1 MRIKVDQALALAGDL
16 GDENVRARFRHFL
29 KVGMRDLEEAREFLD
44 NCLGLPDDQHRMA
57 LWDLI
62 CHIGTFLGFEVDF
75 EGQWISP
82 KGVVIFLAFEP
93 PAGQIVSAAPV
104 ESIKS
109 IEPASSVESVGVEP
123 LVSKIGAIDAEEA
136 QEIFVGLYVVC
147 VPDLEST
154 EDAVI
159 ECDET
164 GQIRAVSAESLLSLA
179 EMVID
184 YDLSHEDALL
194 IILSS
199 GALVDP
205 LIDLMGRIIAKC
217 EAEIPSL
224 EEITSALEPF
234 VSKNK
239 MSTDATLQDIIEQG
253 QYYAFGNDAAK
264 NRMLRR

>member
-1 MRIKVDQALALAGDL
+1 MDQALALAGDL
-16 GDENVRARFRHFL
+16 RDEDARARFRRFL
-29 KVGMRDLEEAREFLD
+29 EVGMGDLEEAREFLD
-44 NCLGLPDDQHRMA
+44 NCLGLPDDQHRRA

-62 CHIGTFLGFEVDF
+62 CHVGTFLGFEVDF
-75 EGQWISP
+75 EGRWISP

-93 PAGQIVSAAPV
+93 PAGPIASAAPV
-104 ESIKS
+104 GS
-109 IEPASSVESVGVEP
+109 IESSGSVESVGVEP

-164 GQIRAVSAESLLSLA
+164 GQIRAVSADSLLSLA

-184 YDLSHEDALL
+184 YGLGHEDALL
-194 IILSS
+194 ILLSS

-205 LIDLMGRIIAKC
+205 FIDLMGRIIAKC

-224 EEITSALEPF
+224 EEIASVLEPLA
-234 VSKNK
+234 SGNK
-239 MSTDATLQDIIEQG
+239 MSTDTILQDIIEQG

>member
-1 MRIKVDQALALAGDL
+1 MDQALALAGDL
-16 GDENVRARFRHFL
+16 GDEDARARFRRFL
-29 KVGMRDLEEAREFLD
+29 EVELKDLEEAREFLG
-44 NCLGLPDDQHRMA
+44 NCLGLPDSQNRLA

-75 EGQWISP
+75 EGKWISP
-82 KGVVIFLAFEP
+82 KGVLVHLAFEP
-93 PAGQIVSAAPV
+93 PAGSVMSAAPV
-104 ESIKS
+104 VST
-109 IEPASSVESVGVEP
+109 EPAGLAGSVGSVGVEA
-123 LVSKIGAIDAEEA
+123 LVAKIGAIDSEEA
-136 QEIFVGLYVVC
+136 QEIVVGLYVVC
-147 VPDLEST
+147 ASDLEST

-159 ECDET
+159 KGDET

-184 YDLSHEDALL
+184 YDLSHEDTLL

-205 LIDLMGRIIAKC
+205 LIDLMGRIIARC

-224 EEITSALEPF
+224 EEIASALEPF
-234 VSKNK
+234 TSSNK
-239 MSTDATLQDIIEQG
+239 MSTDTTLQDMIEQG